1 MAGGMNLASR
11 YLKQVDER
19 FAQESQAMLALSKDY
34 QFKGGKTFMVYSL
47 PVVPMNDY
55 TRSGDRRY
63 GEPTDL
69 SRSVQNLEV
78 SRDRSFT
85 FIIDKGDKLQ
95 SEMVSDAG
103 RALARQ
109 IREVVVPEFDTYV
122 FKTLTDSAIAAG
134 NCDNSELDAGNA
146 YAAFLAGM
154 EKLGDNNVPS
164 KGRVAFCSYRFANLL
179 KQDPAFVKY
188 GDASQDM
195 LTRGVIGEVDGCRI
209 VKVPSNHLPAG
220 TAFIIT
226 HAVAAVAPQQL
237 EEYKIHDN
245 PPGISGY
252 LVEGRFIYDC
262 FVLNEKINAVYVHGG
277 QPGMKTLSLVCSVSE
292 PGKCTLF
299 VNGAKE
305 GSRRVYAMAGSAN
318 ALPAVTY
325 GSAVTGSAWH
335 EMSGDCVEL
344 TMTADMKYVRVAELD
359 DDNNPIAVGTAA
371 LNRD

>member
-1 MAGGMNLASR
+1 
-11 YLKQVDER
+11 
-19 FAQESQAMLALSKDY
+19 MLALSKDY

-47 PVVPMNDY
+47 PVVQMNDY
-55 TRSGDRRY
+55 TRSGDKRY

-122 FKTLTDSAIAAG
+122 FKTLADSAIAAG
-134 NCDNSELDAGNA
+134 NYDDIELDVSNA
-146 YAAFLAGM
+146 YNAFLNGM
-154 EKLGDNNVPS
+154 ERLGDNNVPS
-164 KGRVAFCSYRFANLL
+164 KGRVAFCSFRFANLL

-195 LTRGVIGEVDGCRI
+195 LARGVIGEVDGCRI

-277 QPGMKTLSLVCSVSE
+277 QPVMKSLNVVSTAGV
-292 PGKCTLF
+292 PGRTQIF

-305 GSRRVYAMAGSAN
+305 GARRVYALAAT
-318 ALPAVTY
+318 AAELPAVTY
-325 GSAVTGSAWH
+325 GSAVTGSGWTAMN
-335 EMSGDCVEL
+335 ETTVEL
-344 TMTADMKYVRVAELD
+344 LPAPGMKFLRVAELD
-359 DDNNPIAVGTAA
+359 SSNMPLAVGTTV
-371 LNRD
+371 LNIG

>member
-34 QFKGGKTFMVYSL
+34 KFKGGKTFMVYSL
-47 PVVPMNDY
+47 PVVQMNDY
-55 TRSGDRRY
+55 TRSGDQRY
-63 GEPTDL
+63 GVPADL

-78 SRDRSFT
+78 TRDRSFT

-122 FKTLTDSAIAAG
+122 FKTLADSAMAAGNYADSAI
-134 NCDNSELDAGNA
+134 DKTNA

-154 EKLGDNNVPS
+154 EKLGDNNVPC
-164 KGRVAFCSYRFANLL
+164 KGRVAFCSYRYANLL
-179 KQDPAFVKY
+179 KQDAAFVKY

-195 LTRGVIGEVDGCRI
+195 LARGVIGEVDGCRI

-226 HAVAAVAPQQL
+226 HAVAAAAPQQL
-237 EEYKIHDN
+237 EEYKIRDN

-277 QPGMKTLSLVCSVSE
+277 QAGMKSLSVITSASA
-292 PGKCTLF
+292 PGKSLLF
-299 VNGAKE
+299 VNGALE
-305 GSRRVYAMAGSAN
+305 GAKRVYAMAATAA

-325 GSAVTGSAWH
+325 GTAVSGSAWT
-335 EMSGDCVEL
+335 EL
-344 TMTADMKYVRVAELD
+344 TGESAELTPAAGMKFLRVAELD
-359 DDNNPIAVGTAA
+359 AANKPIAVGTTV
-371 LNRD
+371 LNIG

>member
-34 QFKGGKTFMVYSL
+34 KFKGGKTFMVYSL
-47 PVVPMNDY
+47 PVVQMNDY
-55 TRSGDRRY
+55 TRSGDQRY
-63 GEPTDL
+63 GVPADL

-78 SRDRSFT
+78 TRDRSFT

-122 FKTLTDSAIAAG
+122 FKTLADSAMAAGNYADSAI
-134 NCDNSELDAGNA
+134 DKTNA

-154 EKLGDNNVPS
+154 EKLGDNNVPC
-164 KGRVAFCSYRFANLL
+164 KGRVAFCSYRYANLL
-179 KQDPAFVKY
+179 KQDAAFVKY

-195 LTRGVIGEVDGCRI
+195 LARGVIGEVDGCRI

-226 HAVAAVAPQQL
+226 HAVAAAAPQQL

-277 QPGMKTLSLVCSVSE
+277 QAGMKSLSVITSASA
-292 PGKCTLF
+292 PGKSLLF
-299 VNGAKE
+299 VNGALE
-305 GSRRVYAMAGSAN
+305 GAKRVYAMAATAA

-325 GSAVTGSAWH
+325 GTAVSGSAWT
-335 EMSGDCVEL
+335 EL
-344 TMTADMKYVRVAELD
+344 TDESAELTPASGMKFLRVAELD
-359 DDNNPIAVGTAA
+359 AANKPIAVGTTV
-371 LNRD
+371 LNIG

>member
-1 MAGGMNLASR
+1 
-11 YLKQVDER
+11 
-19 FAQESQAMLALSKDY
+19 MLALSKDY
-34 QFKGGKTFMVYSL
+34 KFKGGKTFMVYSL
-47 PVVPMNDY
+47 PVVQMNDY
-55 TRSGDRRY
+55 TRSGDQRY
-63 GEPTDL
+63 GVPADL

-78 SRDRSFT
+78 TRDRSFT

-122 FKTLTDSAIAAG
+122 FKTLADSAMAAGNYADSAI
-134 NCDNSELDAGNA
+134 DKTNA

-154 EKLGDNNVPS
+154 EKLGDNNVPC
-164 KGRVAFCSYRFANLL
+164 KGRVAFCSYRYANLL
-179 KQDPAFVKY
+179 KQDAAFVKY

-195 LTRGVIGEVDGCRI
+195 LARGVIGEVDGCRI

-226 HAVAAVAPQQL
+226 HAVAAAAPQQL

-277 QPGMKTLSLVCSVSE
+277 QEGMKSLSVITSASA
-292 PGKCTLF
+292 PGKSLLF
-299 VNGAKE
+299 VNGALE
-305 GSRRVYAMAGSAN
+305 GAKRVYAMAATAA

-325 GSAVTGSAWH
+325 GTAVSGSAWT
-335 EMSGDCVEL
+335 EL
-344 TMTADMKYVRVAELD
+344 TGESAELTPAAGMKFLRVAELD
-359 DDNNPIAVGTAA
+359 AANKPIAVGTTV
-371 LNRD
+371 LNIG

>member
-34 QFKGGKTFMVYSL
+34 KFKGGKTFMVYSL
-47 PVVPMNDY
+47 PVVQMNDY
-55 TRSGDRRY
+55 TRSGDQRY
-63 GEPTDL
+63 GVPADL

-122 FKTLTDSAIAAG
+122 FKTLADSAVAAG
-134 NCDNSELDAGNA
+134 NFSDDPLDKTNA

-154 EKLGDNNVPS
+154 EKLGDNSVPC

-179 KQDPAFVKY
+179 KQDAAFVKY

-195 LTRGVIGEVDGCRI
+195 LARGVIGEVDGCRI

-226 HAVAAVAPQQL
+226 HAVAAAAPQQL

-277 QPGMKTLSLVCSVSE
+277 QAGMKSLSLMTSASAS
-292 PGKCTLF
+292 GKTLLF

-305 GSRRVYAMAGSAN
+305 GVKRVYAIAATAD
-318 ALPAVTY
+318 ALPAAIY
-325 GSAVTGSAWH
+325 GTAVTLSAWT
-335 EMSGDCVEL
+335 EL
-344 TMTADMKYVRVAELD
+344 TADSTELTPASGMKFLRVAELD
-359 DDNNPIAVGTAA
+359 AANKPIAVGTTV
-371 LNRD
+371 LNIG

>member
-1 MAGGMNLASR
+1 
-11 YLKQVDER
+11 
-19 FAQESQAMLALSKDY
+19 MLALSKDY
-34 QFKGGKTFMVYSL
+34 KFKGGKTFMVYSL
-47 PVVPMNDY
+47 PVVQMNDY
-55 TRSGDRRY
+55 VRSGENRY
-63 GEPTDL
+63 GTPTDL
-69 SRSVQNLEV
+69 SRSVQTMEV

-122 FKTLTDSAIAAG
+122 FKTLAESAMAAG
-134 NCDNSELDAGNA
+134 NYADDELSVDNA
-146 YAAFLAGM
+146 YAAFLDGM
-154 EKLGDNNVPS
+154 ERLGDNNVPA
-164 KGRVAFCSYRFANLL
+164 KGRVAFCSYRYANLL

-188 GDASQDM
+188 GDAAQDM
-195 LTRGVIGEVDGCRI
+195 LSRGVIGEVDGCRI

-277 QPGMKTLSLVCSVSE
+277 QGGMKSLNVMSYPSA
-292 PGKCTLF
+292 PGAARLF
-299 VNGAKE
+299 VNGAME
-305 GSRRVYAMAGSAN
+305 GAARFYTLGATVAS
-318 ALPAVTY
+318 LPAVDSETEVG
-325 GSAVTGSAWH
+325 GSGWI
-335 EMSGDCVEL
+335 EMNGDVVQISNAL
-344 TMTADMKYVRVAELD
+344 GKKFVRVVEVD
-359 DDNNPIAVGTAA
+359 GSNVPIAVGTCV
-371 LNRD
+371 LNLG